1 MTIEDIRSFNRFYTN
16 LIGALDYSRHLY
28 TPYTLTEAR
37 VLYELSHARQ
47 ADAADLRGA
56 LTLDAGY
63 LSRLLGK
70 FEKDGLITRGPS
82 AADARRQRVALT
94 PRGREAAH
102 LLEERSREQVGTLLG
117 QVPPDRRARLAAAMS
132 TVRELLSESAV
143 PDLVGAI
150 ELREPG
156 AGDLGWIVQRHGE
169 LYAQEYGWNT
179 DFEALV
185 ARIVADHAAHRDPA
199 CERTW
204 MADLGGRPVGTVMC
218 VRDDAPDTARL
229 RLLLVDPE
237 VRGHRLGARL
247 VDECVGFARA
257 AGYRELVLWTNSV
270 LTSARRIYERAGF
283 ELIAEKPHHSYGAD
297 LVGQDWRLPL

>member
-37 VLYELSHARQ
+37 VLYELNHAPQ

-63 LSRLLGK
+63 LSRLLGR
-70 FEKDGLITRGPS
+70 FEKDGLVTRGPS
-82 AADARRQRVALT
+82 AEDARRQRVALT

-117 QVPPDRRARLAAAMS
+117 RVPPDRRAQLAAAMS
-132 TVRELLSESAV
+132 TVRALLSESAV
-143 PDLVGAI
+143 PELVGEV

-156 AGDLGWIVQRHGE
+156 PGELGWIVQRHGE
-169 LYAQEYGWNT
+169 LYAQEYGWDA

-185 ARIVADHAAHRDPA
+185 ARIVADYAAHRDPA
-199 CERTW
+199 YERTW
-204 MADLGGRPVGTVMC
+204 IADLGGRPVGTVMC

-247 VDECVGFARA
+247 VDECIAFARA
-257 AGYRELVLWTNSV
+257 AGYRTVVLWTNSV

-283 ELIAEKPHHSYGAD
+283 ELTAEKPHHSYGAD
-297 LVGQDWRLPL
+297 LVGQDWRLTL